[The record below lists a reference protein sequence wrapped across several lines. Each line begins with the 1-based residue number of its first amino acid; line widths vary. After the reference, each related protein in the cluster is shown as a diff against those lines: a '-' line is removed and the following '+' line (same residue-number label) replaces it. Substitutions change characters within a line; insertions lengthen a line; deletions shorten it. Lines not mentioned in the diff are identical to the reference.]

1 MLLSFRF
8 ANHRS
13 FRAEQQLNLMPV
25 YESGRDDATGD
36 LDAVRVVGVFG
47 ANASG
52 KSNLVSALTYMS
64 NLVGR
69 SDREVEPGL
78 GIKRQP
84 FRLDPSQAGEPSTYV
99 ADLLLK
105 GVRYTYGFTLDD
117 DRVLA
122 EWLYSYPLKR
132 RRIIFQ
138 RDLDDFTWGEES
150 GRSNVRELAPIT
162 PPAALFLSVTARFGR
177 TPAGKDRFDDDTYAS
192 LHEAYTWLYIRQV
205 RPSSRT
211 VASRLNRSTG
221 LLANARRR
229 SIAIDLL
236 RAADVG
242 LRDLVLQVPEDEEGL
257 FSLLSDDSVHVSPS
271 QRERALSL
279 SKREPE
285 LQFVHYGAI
294 GGVTLDVAEESSG
307 TLRLLELAIRG
318 VPVLEQGG
326 IFLVDEIDAS
336 LHPLLSAVLIG
347 LFQSRETNR
356 NNAQLIFTSHD
367 ATLLGMLD
375 GDEVLHRDQV
385 WFAEKNRDGSS
396 IIYPL
401 AEFKPRKEG
410 ENRQRRYLLG
420 SYGAIPEL
428 SKQLFEQALASA
440 DWHAR
445 DE

>member
-13 FRAEQQLNLMPV
+13 FRDEQQLNLMPV
-25 YESGRDDATGD
+25 YESGRDDARRD
-36 LDAVRVVGVFG
+36 LGAVRVAGILG

-78 GIKRQP
+78 GIKRHP
-84 FRLDPSQAGEPSTYV
+84 FRLDPAQANEPSSYV
-99 ADLLLK
+99 ADLLFH

-117 DRVLA
+117 ERILT
-122 EWLYSYPLKR
+122 EWLYSYPFKR

-150 GRSNVRELAPIT
+150 RRSHVRELAPIT
-162 PPAALFLSVTARFGR
+162 PPTALFLSVTARFGR

-192 LHEAYTWLYIRQV
+192 LHEVYTWLYLRQV
-205 RPSSRT
+205 RPSPRT
-211 VASRLNRSTG
+211 FPSRLGNSTG
-221 LLANARRR
+221 LLGNARRR

-242 LRDLVLQVPEDEEGL
+242 LRDLVLQAPEEGT
-257 FSLLSDDSVHVSPS
+257 
-271 QRERALSL
+271 RLSL
-279 SKREPE
+279 DKHEPE
-285 LQFVHYGAI
+285 LQFVHYGAV
-294 GGVTLDVAEESSG
+294 GDVTLDIADQSSG
-307 TLRLLELAIRG
+307 TLRLLELAMSG

-326 IFLVDEIDAS
+326 MYVVDEVDAS
-336 LHPLLSAVLIG
+336 LHPLLSAVLIS
-347 LFQSRETNR
+347 LFQSPETNR

-385 WFAEKNRDGSS
+385 WFAEKKRDGSS
-396 IIYPL
+396 VIYPL

-428 SKQLFEQALASA
+428 SRQLFEQALAQA
-440 DWHAR
+440 DWGGD

>member
-13 FRAEQQLNLMPV
+13 FRDEQQLNLMPV
-25 YESGRDDATGD
+25 YESSRDATGD
-36 LDAVRVVGVFG
+36 LDAVRVAGIFG

-52 KSNLVSALTYMS
+52 KSNLVGALTYMS

-69 SDREVEPGL
+69 SDRDVEPGL

-84 FRLDPSQAGEPSTYV
+84 FRLDPSQAREPSTYI

-105 GVRYTYGFTLDD
+105 GVQYTYGFTLDD
-117 DRVLA
+117 ERVLV
-122 EWLYSYPLKR
+122 EWLYSYPVR
-132 RRIIFQ
+132 RKRIIFQ
-138 RDLDDFTWGEES
+138 RDLDTFTWGDES
-150 GRSNVRELAPIT
+150 GRSNVRELSSIT
-162 PPAALFLSVTARFGR
+162 PPTALFLSVTARFGR
-177 TPAGKDRFDDDTYAS
+177 TPAGSDRFDDETYAS
-192 LHEAYTWLYIRQV
+192 LHEVYTWLYLRQI

-211 VASRLNRSTG
+211 IASRLSRSTG
-221 LLANARRR
+221 LLANSRRR
-229 SIAIDLL
+229 KIAIDLL

-242 LRDLVLQVPEDEEGL
+242 LRDVILQVPEEEEDL
-257 FSLLSDDSVHVSPS
+257 FSSLSDEASQVSAAR
-271 QRERALSL
+271 RERALSL
-279 SKREPE
+279 AKRDPE
-285 LQFVHYGAI
+285 LHFVHYGAV
-294 GGVTLDVAEESSG
+294 GDVTLDVAEESSG

-326 IFLVDEIDAS
+326 MFIVDEIDAS

-347 LFQSRETNR
+347 LFQTAETNR

-375 GDEVLHRDQV
+375 GEEVLHRDQV
-385 WFAEKNRDGSS
+385 WFAEKDKDGSS
-396 IIYPL
+396 VIYPL

-428 SKQLFEQALASA
+428 SRRLFEQALASA
-440 DWHAR
+440 DW
-445 DE
+445 DDSGE

>member
-13 FRAEQQLNLMPV
+13 FRDEQQLNLMPV
-25 YESGRDDATGD
+25 YESSRDATSD
-36 LDAVRVVGVFG
+36 LDAVRVAGIFG

-52 KSNLVSALTYMS
+52 KSNLIGALTYMS

-69 SDREVEPGL
+69 SDRDVEPGL

-84 FRLDPSQAGEPSTYV
+84 FRLDPTQATEPSTYI

-105 GVRYTYGFTLDD
+105 GVQYTYGFTLND
-117 DRVLA
+117 DRILA

-138 RDLDDFTWGEES
+138 RDLDNFSWGEES
-150 GRSNVRELAPIT
+150 GRSNVRELSSIT
-162 PPAALFLSVTARFGR
+162 PPTALFLSVTARFGR
-177 TPAGKDRFDDDTYAS
+177 TPPGSDRFDDETYAS
-192 LHEAYTWLYIRQV
+192 LHEVYTLLYLRQIRS
-205 RPSSRT
+205 SSRT
-211 VASRLNRSTG
+211 VASRLSRSTG
-221 LLANARRR
+221 LLGNSRRR
-229 SIAIDLL
+229 KIAIDLL

-242 LRDLVLQVPEDEEGL
+242 LRDVILQVPGEEDDDL
-257 FSLLSDDSVHVSPS
+257 VSSLTDETS
-271 QRERALSL
+271 QISAARRERVLSL
-279 SKREPE
+279 AKREPE
-285 LQFVHYGAI
+285 LQFVHYGAM
-294 GGVTLDVAEESSG
+294 GDVTLDVAEESSG

-326 IFLVDEIDAS
+326 IFVVDEIDAS

-347 LFQSRETNR
+347 LFQAAETNR

-375 GDEVLHRDQV
+375 GEEVLHRDQV
-385 WFAEKNRDGSS
+385 WFAEKNQDGSS
-396 IIYPL
+396 VIYPL

-428 SKQLFEQALASA
+428 SRRLFEQALASA
-440 DWHAR
+440 DWDDG